1 MNVVH
6 ALLLFFVA
14 IASAA
19 ALVEVAANPE
29 SPGDGKTEGSPNAR
43 LRGALS
49 AEGVYVESD
58 SFGDGE
64 ESRFETGAPE
74 FLSCKAIGSGCT
86 NDEDCCSN
94 HCDKDTMECSEK
106 PPCRGDFESCD
117 YNGQCCRGNCIVRG
131 ENVPRC
137 LNCKLAGVGCSTPLE
152 CCGGICSFTDNPPVC
167 KAVGEW

>member
-19 ALVEVAANPE
+19 ALEVAANPE

-74 FLSCKAIGSGCT
+74 FLSCKAIGSVCT
-86 NDEDCCSN
+86 YGGHHDYDSFSNQCCSGECAYFGNDVLCCKPNRKLCLGNKDCCSGN
-94 HCDKDTMECSEK
+94 CRKSGGIFGKCSEAS
-106 PPCRGDFESCD
+106 E
-117 YNGQCCRGNCIVRG
+117 
-131 ENVPRC
+131 
-137 LNCKLAGVGCSTPLE
+137 
-152 CCGGICSFTDNPPVC
+152 
-167 KAVGEW
+167 